1 MNQETLFVQLEANIR
16 RLGESKQL
24 LEDTLAKQKGELASL
39 YTINKE
45 LQAQIDDL
53 TEKLQHRNS
62 PQILDQEHDQEVF
75 KVKTQQRIQ
84 DLVKEIDE
92 CIALL
97 NS

>member
-53 TEKLQHRNS
+53 TEKLQHRNP
-62 PQILDQEHDQEVF
+62 PQILDQEPDQDIF